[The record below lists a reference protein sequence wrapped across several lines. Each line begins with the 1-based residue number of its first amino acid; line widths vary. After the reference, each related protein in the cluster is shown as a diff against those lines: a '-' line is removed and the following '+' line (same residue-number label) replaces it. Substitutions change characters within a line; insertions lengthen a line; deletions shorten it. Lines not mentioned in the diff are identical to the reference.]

1 MHTGGICLE
10 KLYNG
15 FSLELC
21 EGAFPLSTDSIA
33 LSGFAK
39 LPKNA
44 KVLDLGAG
52 CGTLGLLLCARY
64 DDCAVTGIEL
74 TENAHQMAL
83 HNAQTNGIS
92 HRLTSICRDL
102 KTIPEF
108 LKAGSFHTCIANPPY
123 YTGGPK
129 SGTLPLARHTDACDL
144 PDLFRAA
151 AWALQ
156 YGGDFY
162 LVHKPEQLGAI
173 CCHAGIHKL
182 EPKRLLL
189 LRHKEDGPVSLI
201 LLQCRKGAKPGMVW
215 EEAFLRHADGSPS
228 QYYKELYHL

>member
-1 MHTGGICLE
+1 ME
-10 KLYNG
+10 KLHNR
-15 FSLELC
+15 FTLEIC

-44 KVLDLGAG
+44 KVLDLGSG
-52 CGTLGLLLCARY
+52 CGTLGLLLCAKY
-64 DDCAVTGIEL
+64 SDCTVTGIEL
-74 TENAHQMAL
+74 TEDAHKTAL
-83 HNAQTNGIS
+83 HNAEVNGIT
-92 HRLTSICRDL
+92 HRLSSICADL
-102 KTIPEF
+102 KTIPSF
-108 LKAGSFHTCIANPPY
+108 LTPGSFQACVSNPPY

-129 SGTLPLARHTDACDL
+129 SSTSPIARHTDCCNLEA
-144 PDLFRAA
+144 LFQSA

-173 CCHAGIHKL
+173 CGCAAANKL

-189 LRHKEDGPVSLI
+189 LRHKENGPVSLI
-201 LLQCRKGAKPGMVW
+201 LLQCRKGAKPGMLW
-215 EEAFLRHADGSPS
+215 EEAALYYADGSPTP
-228 QYYKELYHL
+228 YYKELYHL